1 MKIVKLIKDKALS
14 ASIAAYQLRGT
25 VAKSLVVLPLALLS
39 KEAAAETT
47 VWEKINTFTEGLAST
62 QPGLITGGKVIGVVF
77 FIVGLVSLF
86 LKNKR
91 GKDISGSFIFWSMVV
106 GACRSCIFR
115 HGHQV
120 CRDCTGTG
128 VPPERCGRKLLR
140 RTHVLY

>member
-1 MKIVKLIKDKALS
+1 MKFVNIIKEKALS

-47 VWEKINTFTEGLAST
+47 VWEKVNAFTEGLAST

-106 GACRSCIFR
+106 GACLVGLTAWISSV
-115 HGHQV
+115 GSTV
-120 CRDCTGTG
+120 G
-128 VPPERCGRKLLR
+128 VDATL
-140 RTHVLY
+140 

>member
-86 LKNKR
+86 LKTNA
-91 GKDISGSFIFWSMVV
+91 GKISVAASSSGQWLLVL
-106 GACRSCIFR
+106 ARSA
-115 HGHQV
+115 
-120 CRDCTGTG
+120 
-128 VPPERCGRKLLR
+128 
-140 RTHVLY
+140 

>member
-106 GACRSCIFR
+106 GACLVGLTAWISS
-115 HGHQV
+115 V
-120 CRDCTGTG
+120 
-128 VPPERCGRKLLR
+128 
-140 RTHVLY
+140 

>member
-77 FIVGLVSLF
+77 FIVGVVFLF
-86 LKNKR
+86 LKNKP
-91 GKDISGSFIFWSMVV
+91 GEDIIGNFLFW
-106 GACRSCIFR
+106 A
-115 HGHQV
+115 
-120 CRDCTGTG
+120 
-128 VPPERCGRKLLR
+128 
-140 RTHVLY
+140 

>member
-77 FIVGLVSLF
+77 FIVGACLVGLTAW
-86 LKNKR
+86 
-91 GKDISGSFIFWSMVV
+91 ISSVGSTV
-106 GACRSCIFR
+106 GVDA
-115 HGHQV
+115 
-120 CRDCTGTG
+120 T
-128 VPPERCGRKLLR
+128 L
-140 RTHVLY
+140 